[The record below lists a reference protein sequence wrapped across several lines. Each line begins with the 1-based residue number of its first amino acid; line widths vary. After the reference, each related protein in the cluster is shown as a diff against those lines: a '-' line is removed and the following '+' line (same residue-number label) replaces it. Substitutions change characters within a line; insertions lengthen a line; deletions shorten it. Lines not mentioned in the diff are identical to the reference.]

1 MLSDIEQWLGKLSL
15 EKYVVVFTEAEVDFS
30 TLPYLTDD
38 DLKELGL
45 PLGPRRKV
53 SEAIKQLKKGTD
65 LFSADPF
72 ATAPDSFGTP
82 APVTQPP
89 PEPSS
94 AAERRHLTVM
104 FVDLVG
110 STEMSTQ
117 IDVEDMREI
126 ITSYQNTVAS
136 MVESHD
142 GFVAKFMGDGV
153 LCYFGWPQANED
165 DAGRAVRAGL
175 AIISGVKLLNG
186 PNGGQLSTRVG
197 IASGVVVVGD
207 LVGSGSSEEAAV
219 VGETPNL
226 AARLQGLAK
235 PDQLVLPEETRS
247 LLGNLF
253 ELQSLGAHDLK
264 GIAQPVLAFVVTGES
279 ARESRFDASHSGTLT
294 PIFGRAQELR
304 LMQESWIRAQSGS
317 GQMILVS
324 GEAGI
329 GKSRL
334 TRAMIDL
341 IEAVDHTRLT
351 CHCSPYHTDSAFYPI
366 IGQMIL
372 AAGIETA
379 DDDSTRL
386 DKLERM
392 QGVDADNVALLAA
405 MLGIDAGARCDTLD
419 LTPQQQRAH
428 TMRTLCQMI
437 VQLSQAR
444 PLLFVFEDLHWID
457 PTSLELLDIALE
469 AIGGEKILIL
479 ATARPTFEHR
489 FGGHPSLTRIAL
501 NRLGGDQIQAIVE
514 RLTGGRTLPEEVLQ
528 LIVGR
533 TDGVPLFV
541 EELTKTILEAGVLKV
556 RGASYVLD
564 GPLDSRAIP
573 STLHDSLMARLDRL
587 QPIKAVA
594 QTAACIG
601 RKFDHRLLAS
611 ISPLPEAEL
620 INALEGLI
628 KAELVFRRGVP
639 PEAHYLFN
647 HALVRDAAYESLLK
661 DNRRAT
667 HRRIVQSL
675 EVDGN
680 AAPEVLAWHAEAAGL
695 TEQAIKLWEVASKEA
710 IARPAF
716 DEAISHLGHAIALLS
731 PQTNDG
737 TQAILEQALGLQIQ
751 LGGARLYRNGYGA
764 DETKAAFENALLLA
778 DRISETPL
786 RVPVLYGLWVNKY
799 VRAQHADALTL
810 AESLLKL
817 VRSGTDSAPV
827 MLANRLIGVSQS
839 FQGRFVEAQHHISR
853 AHSLFDPVSHKGL
866 ANRFGQDL
874 GVANSCYMALNL
886 WALGET
892 RQANIH
898 MLEAEQAALVTG
910 HINTICYLHCHT
922 ILLALLARDEAV
934 VKRHVAA
941 MAAIAIE
948 HKLVLWQDHASLMQA
963 LMAADAGDALG
974 IDQFMAA
981 DTHYTASKSQVFL
994 AQLRIEASYRALA
1007 LQLVE
1012 KARTLADMA
1021 RALIDQTGETFVL
1034 AELYRLEGALALK
1047 SDNQNDAEVSLKEAV
1062 AVARK
1067 QGSKSLELRAALDL
1081 ADLWQLMGRT
1091 TEACTLLKLV
1101 QDSIADGDCAE
1112 DSARAKV
1119 FISDRAKL
1127 KKFPR

>member
-15 EKYVVVFTEAEVDFS
+15 EKYVVVFMEAEIDFA
-30 TLPYLTDD
+30 TLPFLTDD
-38 DLKELGL
+38 DLKELEL

-53 SEAIKQLKKGTD
+53 SEAIKQLNRGTV
-65 LFSADPF
+65 LSSAD
-72 ATAPDSFGTP
+72 SFDAAIEKTNTL
-82 APVTQPP
+82 ASVTQPP

-136 MVESHD
+136 MVESHN

-186 PNGGQLSTRVG
+186 PNGEQLSTRVG

-226 AARLQGLAK
+226 AARLQGLAE

-253 ELQSLGAHDLK
+253 QLRSVGAHDLK
-264 GIAQPVLAFVVTGES
+264 GIAQPVQAYVVTGES
-279 ARESRFDASHSGTLT
+279 TRESRFDASHSGTLT
-294 PIFGRAQELR
+294 PIFGRTQELR
-304 LMQESWIRAQSGS
+304 LMEESWNRAQAGS
-317 GQMILVS
+317 GQMVLVS

-334 TRAMIDL
+334 TRAMIDQ
-341 IEAVDHTRLT
+341 IESVDHTRLT

-366 IGQMIL
+366 IGQLIFT
-372 AAGIETA
+372 AGIESA

-392 QGVDADNVALLAA
+392 QGVDSENVALLAA
-405 MLGIDAGARCDTLD
+405 MLGIEADARYGALD
-419 LTPQQQRAH
+419 LTPQQQRSH
-428 TMRTLCQMI
+428 TMRALCQMI
-437 VQLSQAR
+437 VQLSQDR

-457 PTSLELLDIALE
+457 PTSLELLDIALD
-469 AIGGEKILIL
+469 AISGEKILIL
-479 ATARPTFEHR
+479 ATARPTFEHG
-489 FGGHPSLTRIAL
+489 FGGHPSSTRIAL
-501 NRLGGDQIQAIVE
+501 NRLGGDQIQGIVE
-514 RLTGGRTLPEEVLQ
+514 RLTGGRALPEEVLQ
-528 LIVGR
+528 LIVSR

-556 RGASYVLD
+556 RGDSYVLD
-564 GPLDSRAIP
+564 GPLDLRAIP

-601 RKFDHRLLAS
+601 RKFEHRLLAS
-611 ISPLPEAEL
+611 ISPLPAVEL
-620 INALEGLI
+620 NTALEGLI
-628 KAELVFRRGVP
+628 KAELVFRRGEA
-639 PEAHYLFN
+639 PEAHYIFN

-675 EVDGN
+675 ELDGN

-695 TEQAIKLWEVASKEA
+695 TEQAINLWEAASKAA

-716 DEAISHLGHAIALLS
+716 DEAISHLGHAMALLS
-731 PQTNDG
+731 PQINDG

-751 LGGARLYRNGYGA
+751 LGAARLFRNGYGA
-764 DETKAAFENALLLA
+764 DETKAAFEHALLLA
-778 DRISETPL
+778 DKIGETPL
-786 RVPVLYGLWVNKY
+786 RFTVLYGLWVNKY

-810 AESLLKL
+810 AESLLEL
-817 VRSGTDSAPV
+817 VEGGTDSTPI
-827 MLANRLIGVSQS
+827 MLATRIIGVSLS
-839 FQGRFVEAQHHISR
+839 LGGRFVEAQHYLSR
-853 AHSLFDPVSHKGL
+853 GDSLFDPVTHKGL

-892 RQANIH
+892 RQANTH
-898 MLEAEQAALVTG
+898 MLEAERAALLTG
-910 HINTICYLHCHT
+910 HSNTICYMHCHVV
-922 ILLALLARDEAV
+922 LLALLARDEAV
-934 VKRHVAA
+934 IESHAAA
-941 MAAIAIE
+941 MTVIANE
-948 HKLVLWQDHASLMQA
+948 HKLLLWQDFAGPIQA
-963 LMAADAGDALG
+963 LQVAGAGDALG
-974 IDQFMAA
+974 IDQFMVA
-981 DTHYTASKSQVFL
+981 DTQYTASKSHVFL
-994 AQLRIEASYRALA
+994 TLIRIEASYRALA
-1007 LQLVE
+1007 LDLVE

-1021 RALIDQTGETFVL
+1021 RTLIDQTGETYLL
-1034 AELYRLEGALALK
+1034 AELYRLDGALALK
-1047 SDNQNDAEVSLKEAV
+1047 ANNQNEAEVSLKEAV

-1081 ADLWQLMGRT
+1081 ADLWQAMGRT
-1091 TEACTLLKLV
+1091 TEACSVLKLA
-1101 QDSIADGDCAE
+1101 QDNIADGDCAE

-1119 FISDRAKL
+1119 FLSGM
-1127 KKFPR
+1127 